1 MSIFDMLFGK
11 KPSPYELNPSDP
23 DYDYYAGLRAS
34 EETAQGML
42 HAVNGSNTMP
52 PLIVPDVE
60 EEKTKVQAVD
70 NVPKTLS
77 EPPVDAE
84 DAAYSSWSKD
94 KEQSDA
100 KENIPTA
107 GKPTIPTQPNI
118 PNRPK
123 IEPLAP
129 AKGNSP
135 KVKYYEGGLSDK
147 GKPYGSEFGKK
158 PYTWPPIAPKIPE
171 KEVFA
176 FLVENSSDTLAQKES
191 IINIISQ
198 TVESKKDA
206 IFLFVKVGNDKT
218 PFSPMDYKAVKEKD
232 IISSLITK
240 SETDE
245 LPNLASA
252 LFYLVN
258 NLNVFAADSFSFAKT
273 KYKLGTCSIVCIGT
287 GACIQNE
294 NSSEIISSCISKLQK
309 ISKLKA
315 FKYFCIKDSDAIRVS
330 ALGFPVIGHMV
341 SNFYE

>member
-1 MSIFDMLFGK
+1 MLFGK
-11 KPSPYELNPSDP
+11 KPSPYQLDPSDP

-34 EETAQGML
+34 EETAQRML
-42 HAVNGSNTMP
+42 DVVKGSKDMP
-52 PLIVPDVE
+52 PLIVPAVS
-60 EEKTKVQAVD
+60 EEKNRSKAVD
-70 NVPKTLS
+70 NVPQTLS
-77 EPPVDAE
+77 EPPIDAE
-84 DAAYSSWSKD
+84 DAAYSSWAKD
-94 KEQSDA
+94 KEQGDA
-100 KENIPTA
+100 KANIPAA
-107 GKPTIPTQPNI
+107 GKPTIPAQPNI
-118 PNRPK
+118 PTRPK

-129 AKGNSP
+129 ANGNST
-135 KVKYYEGGLSDK
+135 KVKYYDEEFSAK

-158 PYTWPPIAPKIPE
+158 PHTWPPLAPKIPE
-171 KEVFA
+171 KDVFA
-176 FLVENSSDTLAQKES
+176 FLVENSSDTLTQKES

-198 TVESKKDA
+198 TVERKKDA

-218 PFSPMDYKAVKEKD
+218 PFLPMDYKTVMEKD

-258 NLNVFAADSFSFAKT
+258 NLNVFAADTFSFGKT

-287 GACIQNE
+287 GACTQNE
-294 NSSEIISSCISKLQK
+294 SSDEIISSCISKLQN

-330 ALGFPVIGHMV
+330 ALGFPVIGHIIAD
-341 SNFYE
+341 FYYE